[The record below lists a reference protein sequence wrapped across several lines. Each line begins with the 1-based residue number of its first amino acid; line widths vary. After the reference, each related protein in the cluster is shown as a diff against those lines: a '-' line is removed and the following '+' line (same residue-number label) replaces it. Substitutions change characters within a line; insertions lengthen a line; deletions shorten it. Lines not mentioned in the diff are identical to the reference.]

1 MSKKRSCDENVETP
15 TTAKRVNIE
24 HDARLWKLVTDH
36 PNVFDAH
43 IVTKLN
49 GNDVKFFYDV
59 NRESRAAIK
68 RSGVRLPDAF
78 EIGDFATK
86 VLGINGLVLKLP
98 KMVISSVSNTRCLL
112 YTSPS
117 PRDQR
122 GSRMPSSA

>member
-1 MSKKRSCDENVETP
+1 M
-15 TTAKRVNIE
+15 
-24 HDARLWKLVTDH
+24 TDH

-86 VLGINGLVLKLP
+86 STLSWALGSVLKRRNDFVRKWL
-98 KMVISSVSNTRCLL
+98 
-112 YTSPS
+112 
-117 PRDQR
+117 
-122 GSRMPSSA
+122 